1 MMSPISSSP
10 DARVLLTGGR
20 GFVGSRLKAF
30 LAARH
35 PSWTLLAPSSVSG
48 DDNGPILDVTDP
60 ESVNAAIADFRPDIV
75 VHLAAVTTVNAA
87 MRAPRDAWRVNLDG
101 TLNVVMAL
109 QHYVPQA
116 HLLFISSAE
125 VYGASLRRDG
135 LTGEDALLQ
144 PLNPYAA
151 SKASADILVRQSTA
165 TGLSAT
171 VMRPFNHI
179 GPGQAEAFVAPS
191 FAGQIA
197 RIEAGLQEPVLSVGS
212 LDDERDFLD
221 VQDVV
226 RAYADALDVRATLE
240 PGEVFN
246 VASGKAV
253 RIGEVLDI
261 LLSQARVPIEVRVD
275 PSRLRSAVTP
285 RVVGDATRL
294 REKLH
299 WAPEIPLE
307 DTLSR
312 ILQERRAA
320 TAAQLQS
327 R

>member
-1 MMSPISSSP
+1 
-10 DARVLLTGGR
+10 
-20 GFVGSRLKAF
+20 
-30 LAARH
+30 
-35 PSWTLLAPSSVSG
+35 
-48 DDNGPILDVTDP
+48 
-60 ESVNAAIADFRPDIV
+60 
-75 VHLAAVTTVNAA
+75 
-87 MRAPRDAWRVNLDG
+87 
-101 TLNVVMAL
+101 
-109 QHYVPQA
+109 
-116 HLLFISSAE
+116 
-125 VYGASLRRDG
+125 
-135 LTGEDALLQ
+135 
-144 PLNPYAA
+144 
-151 SKASADILVRQSTA
+151 VRQSTA

-226 RAYADALDVRATLE
+226 RAYADALDVRAALE

-261 LLSQARVPIEVRVD
+261 LLSQASVPIEVRVD

-294 REKLH
+294 REKAALGPRDPSGRH
-299 WAPEIPLE
+299 AVAHPAGTPGGHRRSTSVPLSLGKPTIRE
-307 DTLSR
+307 LAR
-312 ILQERRAA
+312 A
-320 TAAQLQS
+320 TAASPDSPQRS
-327 R
+327 I

>member
-1 MMSPISSSP
+1 MMSSMPSDRDI
-10 DARVLLTGGR
+10 RVLFTGGR
-20 GFVGSRLKAF
+20 GFVGSHLRAF
-30 LAARH
+30 LAARR
-35 PSWTLLAPSSVSG
+35 PSWTLLAPSDVPSPDGAPV
-48 DDNGPILDVTDP
+48 LDVTDQ
-60 ESVNAAIADFRPDIV
+60 ESVDAAIADFRPDIL
-75 VHLAAVTTVNAA
+75 VHLAAVSTVNAA
-87 MRAPRDAWRVNLDG
+87 MQAPRDAWRVNFDG

-109 QHYVPQA
+109 QHYAPKA
-116 HLLFISSAE
+116 HLLFISSAQ
-125 VYGASLRRDG
+125 VYGASLHRDG

-144 PLNPYAA
+144 PLHPYAA
-151 SKASADILVRQSTA
+151 SKASADILVRQSA
-165 TGLSAT
+165 AMGLSAT

-179 GPGQAEAFVAPS
+179 GPGQAEAFMAPN

-226 RAYADALDVRATLE
+226 RAYADALDARATLE

-275 PSRLRSAVTP
+275 ASRLRTAPMS
-285 RVVGDATRL
+285 RIVGDASHL

-299 WAPEIPLE
+299 WRPEISLE

-312 ILQERRAA
+312 ILQERRTA
-320 TAAQLQS
+320 TADQLQS